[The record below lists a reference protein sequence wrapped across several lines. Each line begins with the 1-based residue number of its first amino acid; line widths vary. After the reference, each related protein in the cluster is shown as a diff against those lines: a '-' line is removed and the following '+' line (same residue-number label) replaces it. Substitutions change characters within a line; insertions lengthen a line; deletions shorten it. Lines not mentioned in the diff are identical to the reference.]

1 MDVISVSVVQ
11 ADAAV
16 VGIKGS
22 HELRLDGVGGVCGG
36 LAGAGVAAGNQKM
49 GLILTSLLGIAG
61 SFVANAAGQWLNWY
75 APGEVAGFVAS
86 VAGALVLL
94 WGVGLLRQGGHD
106 RS

>member
-1 MDVISVSVVQ
+1 MQ
-11 ADAAV
+11 
-16 VGIKGS
+16 
-22 HELRLDGVGGVCGG
+22 
-36 LAGAGVAAGNQKM
+36 LA
-49 GLILTSLLGIAG
+49 
-61 SFVANAAGQWLNWY
+61 QWLNWY

>member
-1 MDVISVSVVQ
+1 MSYVWMALVGF
-11 ADAAV
+11 V
-16 VGIKGS
+16 VG
-22 HELRLDGVGGVCGG
+22 L
-36 LAGAGVAAGNQKM
+36 LARASLPGNQKM

-94 WGVGLLRQGGHD
+94 WGAGLLRQGGHD